1 MPERCKLEHK
11 SKMEI
16 LMRAKL
22 EEKCRCS
29 TKAKVP
35 ELTEALSLALV
46 IKGLLVPMVL
56 IYLVL

>member
-1 MPERCKLEHK
+1 M
-11 SKMEI
+11 S
-16 LMRAKL
+16 AKL

-35 ELTEALSLALV
+35 KLTEGRSLALI

-56 IYLVL
+56 ISLVL